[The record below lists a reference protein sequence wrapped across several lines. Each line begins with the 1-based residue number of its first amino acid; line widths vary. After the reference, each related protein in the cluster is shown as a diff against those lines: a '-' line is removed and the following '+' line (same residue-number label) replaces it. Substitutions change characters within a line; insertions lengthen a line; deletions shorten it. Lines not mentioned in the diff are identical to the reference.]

1 MLDSYKQKELERIS
15 NLVADYQKDID
26 TLAEDAKAVD
36 EKYRLLAEQEKADI
50 VSTVDYLTALM
61 EDCKAKLLVL
71 SGDTTLSAP
80 EKKVRKRKL
89 EPVAEQKTEEPA
101 EEKPAEEP
109 EKVVDTLFP
118 ENNEAEPELESEETK
133 AVAPEEENMPLDMT
147 TDGEPWD
154 DSKIENPF
162 EETSWEMPK
171 EWE

>member
-1 MLDSYKQKELERIS
+1 
-15 NLVADYQKDID
+15 
-26 TLAEDAKAVD
+26 
-36 EKYRLLAEQEKADI
+36 
-50 VSTVDYLTALM
+50 M
-61 EDCKAKLLVL
+61 EDCKAKLMVL
-71 SGDTTLSAP
+71 SGDTTLPAP

-89 EPVAEQKTEEPA
+89 EPVTEQKTEEPV

-118 ENNEAEPELESEETK
+118 ENNEAEPEPEPEETK
-133 AVAPEEENMPLDMT
+133 AVAPEEEDMPLDMT